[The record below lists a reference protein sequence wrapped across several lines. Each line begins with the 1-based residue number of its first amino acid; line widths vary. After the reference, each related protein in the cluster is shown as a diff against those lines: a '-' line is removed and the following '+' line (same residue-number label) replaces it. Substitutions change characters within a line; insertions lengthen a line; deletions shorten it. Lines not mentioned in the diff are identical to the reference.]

1 MSTNETLLSE
11 KETTTNSSSPLN
23 LTEHIIEVVSDS
35 GEGAQTV
42 GQSFGTLSAQMG
54 NGIWTVEI
62 IPAEIEPPPRDAAGA
77 SGIRIRFGS
86 KKITNMGNEADLI
99 VGFNEQALM
108 GRIQDGNIKQGAKI
122 LLEDKWRTHS
132 SDAIRN
138 SYISVYNRLVE
149 DGYKMIEIPMEEET
163 LKIVKNPRR
172 GKNMFVFGLLC
183 YIYTRDL
190 DLARRQIRNKFLKKG
205 EKVITPN
212 IALLESGYRWAQSNL
227 DFQYEI
233 TSPAIEGDKIVT
245 NGNIAL
251 GMGIMASGMDV
262 CAMYPITPA
271 TSVSHYLSEVFENAG
286 GVVHQA
292 EDEIAACA
300 FAIGSSYS
308 GKCAVTVT
316 SGPGLALKTE
326 MLGLASMAEIPL
338 VLIDVQ
344 RGGPSTGLPTKV
356 EQGDLL
362 AALFASAGDNP
373 KVVLAPSTIEDCFYS
388 VITARKIA
396 ETFRMPVLILS
407 DANLATGQQPFDRP
421 VFNPEWLAPTI
432 DQSPLP
438 EGFKPFDWD
447 METGLSKR
455 PIPGQK
461 NGLYRV
467 TGLTHTSAGKVAYDM
482 ETNQTGSDAR
492 SKKLITLQNTLK
504 TPKVYGDE
512 DGDILLLGWGSTKG
526 SIHEAVDIARAE
538 GHSVSALHL
547 KFLQPMAPG
556 IGEILKKFKK
566 VIAVEINYSDD
577 KNDPQVNIDNRRYS
591 NLALLLRSRYLVDI
605 DSFSNVHGQPIKP
618 GEIMQRVQEEL
629 KVLAD

>member
-1 MSTNETLLSE
+1 MLSE
-11 KETTTNSSSPLN
+11 KETTADSGSPVTLP
-23 LTEHIIEVVSDS
+23 EHIVEVVSDS

-86 KKITNMGNEADLI
+86 KEITNMGNEADLI
-99 VGFNEQALM
+99 VAFNEQALM
-108 GRIQDGNIKQGAKI
+108 GRVDGGNIKQGATI
-122 LLEDKWRTHS
+122 LLEDKWRTHA
-132 SDAIRN
+132 SDAIRKD
-138 SYISVYNRLVE
+138 YITVYNRLVE
-149 DGYKMIEIPMEEET
+149 DGYRIIEIPMEEET

-190 DLARRQIRNKFLKKG
+190 DLARRQIRTKFKKKG

-212 IALLESGYRWAQSNL
+212 LALLESGYNWAKNNL
-227 DFQYEI
+227 DFHY
-233 TSPAIEGDKIVT
+233 AIPSAKAEGEKIVT
-245 NGNIAL
+245 NGNVAL
-251 GMGIMASGMDV
+251 GLGIMASGMDV

-300 FAIGSSYS
+300 FAIGSSYA

-326 MLGLASMAEIPL
+326 LLGLASMAEIPL

-362 AALFASAGDNP
+362 AALYASAGDNP

-407 DANLATGQQPFDRP
+407 DANLATGQQPYDRP
-421 VFNPEWLAPTI
+421 VFNPEWLAPPI

-447 METGLSKR
+447 EETGLSRR

-467 TGLTHTSAGKVAYDM
+467 TGLAHTDEGKVAYDM
-482 ETNQTGSDAR
+482 DTNQSGSDAR
-492 SKKLITLQNTLK
+492 SKKLITLQKTLK
-504 TPKVYGDE
+504 TPQVYGDE
-512 DGDILLLGWGSTKG
+512 EGDILILGWGSTKG
-526 SIHEAVDIARAE
+526 SIQEAVDLMRE
-538 GHSVSALHL
+538 DGLSVSALHL
-547 KFLQPMAPG
+547 KFLQPMASG
-556 IGEILKKFKK
+556 IGDIMKKFKK

-577 KNDPQVNIDNRRYS
+577 KKNPQVNMDNRRYS
-591 NLALLLRSRYLVDI
+591 NLAWILRARYLVDI
-605 DSFSNVHGQPIKP
+605 DSFSNVHGQPLKP
-618 GEIMQRVQEEL
+618 GDIVAHIQEEF
-629 KVLAD
+629 KALAD

>member
-11 KETTTNSSSPLN
+11 NETTANSGSPVVIP
-23 LTEHIIEVVSDS
+23 EHIIEVVSDS

-86 KKITNMGNEADLI
+86 REITNMGNEADLI

-108 GRIQDGNIKQGAKI
+108 GRVEVGNIKQGATI
-122 LLEDKWRTHS
+122 LLEDKWRTHA
-132 SDAIRN
+132 SDAIRKA
-138 SYISVYNRLVE
+138 YISVYNRLVE
-149 DGYKMIEIPMEEET
+149 DGYKIIEIPMEEET

-183 YIYTRDL
+183 YIYSRDM
-190 DLARRQIRNKFLKKG
+190 DLARRQIRNKFSKKG

-212 IALLESGYRWAQSNL
+212 IALLESGYSWAKANL
-227 DFQYEI
+227 DFRYQI
-233 TSPAIEGDKIVT
+233 TSPAVKGNKIVT

-300 FAIGSSYS
+300 FAIGSSYA

-362 AALFASAGDNP
+362 AALYASAGDNP
-373 KVVLAPSTIEDCFYS
+373 KVVLAPATIEDCFYS

-407 DANLATGQQPFDRP
+407 DANLATGQQPYNRP
-421 VFNPEWLAPTI
+421 VFNPEWLAPAP

-447 METGLSKR
+447 EETGLSKR
-455 PIPGQK
+455 PIPGQQ

-467 TGLTHTSAGKVAYDM
+467 TGLAHTAEGKVAYDM
-482 ETNQTGSDAR
+482 VTNQKGSDAR
-492 SKKLITLQNTLK
+492 SKKLITLQKTLK
-504 TPKVYGDE
+504 TPKVFGDE
-512 DGDILLLGWGSTKG
+512 EGDILLLGWGSTKG
-526 SIHEAVDIARAE
+526 SIEEAVEIARAE
-538 GHSVSALHL
+538 GLSVSSLHL
-547 KFLQPMAPG
+547 KFLQPMASG
-556 IGEILKKFKK
+556 IGDILKKFRK
-566 VIAVEINYSDD
+566 VISIEINYSDD
-577 KNDPQVNIDNRRYS
+577 KNDSQVTMDNRRYS
-591 NLALLLRSRYLVDI
+591 NLAWLLRARYLVDI
-605 DSFSNVHGQPIKP
+605 DSFSNVYGQPLKP
-618 GEIMQRVQEEL
+618 GDIAQRVRDEAQ
-629 KVLAD
+629 VLAE